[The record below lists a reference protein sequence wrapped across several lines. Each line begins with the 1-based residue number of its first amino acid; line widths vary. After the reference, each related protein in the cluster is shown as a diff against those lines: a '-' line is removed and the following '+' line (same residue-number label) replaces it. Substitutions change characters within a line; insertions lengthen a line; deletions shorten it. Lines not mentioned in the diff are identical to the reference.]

1 MRLVLTRAVEG
12 GAVDGYTGRTIAA
25 RSGGGM
31 ILARSGD
38 RDGSAP
44 NRGGGLILGHIGGG
58 DIAATCVG
66 CHLAA

>member
-1 MRLVLTRAVEG
+1 MRLVLTRALEG